1 VSVPER
7 RDPGGADLL
16 ASGRERER
24 GRGGVPAWVW
34 RVTGLLVLGLV
45 AVVAGPRLLSSPGP
59 QPSPPPRPPTQSA
72 PLVPLVLPR
81 PVPPLR
87 WAPRGPEVGSAVAVA
102 AVARLRALRPG
113 VDRLLWAGSLDGHDH
128 LVVVSYR
135 RRPNLSP
142 EDPIEVAALHVRRA
156 RDVATAN
163 GETIGYLGGA
173 GSFVGVAWRGGDQRT
188 RLLVLGRPTRL
199 RVQVSSVVDYDPIG
213 RDTRRWRDARL
224 THGVVVTDLG
234 RQSDPVIVVRST
246 DRDATTSPAIIQV
259 EGLPDLPSP
268 DEVRVNG
275 ASSPAYAG
283 PNAQGLAATLAR
295 AVSPLF
301 DLRDADS
308 TVVWSGK
315 LAGGEGHGAEPR
327 RIGRGALVLVRRD
340 DGPMFQAFVYGAA
353 GFLKSYPA
361 IPVRWSVAGRLPYI
375 FLPYEP
381 GSPHMII
388 NPSGPG
394 SATFTPTVGRPLRVR
409 LDGHGVGTLPAD
421 SSFATRVSG
430 SRVVVRDASGRIVL
444 RSTMVNPDTA
454 NPFTPYLR

>member
-1 VSVPER
+1 VSVQER
-7 RDPGGADLL
+7 RDPGSADLL

-24 GRGGVPAWVW
+24 ERGGVPAWVW
-34 RVTGLLVLGLV
+34 RVAGLLLLGLV
-45 AVVAGPRLLSSPGP
+45 AVVAGPQLLSSPGP
-59 QPSPPPRPPTQSA
+59 QQAAPPRPPTQSA
-72 PLVPLVLPR
+72 RLVPPVLPR

-87 WAPRGPEVGSAVAVA
+87 WAPRGPEVGSAVALA

-128 LVVVSYR
+128 LVVVTYR

-173 GSFVGVAWRGGDQRT
+173 GSFVGVAWRGADQHT

-199 RVQVSSVVDYDPIG
+199 RVQVSSVVNYDPIG
-213 RDTRRWRDARL
+213 RDTRLWRDARL

-234 RQSDPVIVVRST
+234 RQSDPVIVVRSK
-246 DRDATTSPAIIQV
+246 DRDSTTSPAIIQV

-268 DEVRVNG
+268 DEVSVNG
-275 ASSPAYAG
+275 VSSPAYVG
-283 PNAQGLAATLAR
+283 PNAQRLVATLAQ

-315 LAGGEGHGAEPR
+315 LAGGDRRGPGAR
-327 RIGRGALVLVRRD
+327 LTGRGALVLVRRH

-381 GSPHMII
+381 GSPHVII
-388 NPSGPG
+388 NPGGPG
-394 SATFTPTVGRPLRVR
+394 SATFTPTVGRPLQVR

-421 SSFATRVSG
+421 TSFATRVSG
-430 SRVVVRDASGRIVL
+430 ARVVVRDASGRTVL